1 MLVGQ
6 WGMADS
12 ESFHA
17 QVLSLHFHG
26 KFVHFSNSRE
36 KSEKPGKWKHAGSH
50 LKGYEK
56 GFKDIE
62 SDKNYFIISF

>member
-36 KSEKPGKWKHAGSH
+36 KSEKPGK
-50 LKGYEK
+50 
-56 GFKDIE
+56 
-62 SDKNYFIISF
+62 